1 MPHAFMPTGRRLHI
15 GGTLRAP
22 GWEVLNAQPGQ
33 HVDHV
38 GDAGDLSRFAHDSF
52 DEVYA
57 SHVLE
62 HLDPRLALEPTL
74 KEWRRVLRPGGR
86 LCVSVPDLEVLC
98 ELFLDRDRLNLN
110 ERFTVML
117 MMFGG
122 HADPYDRHELGFDEP
137 FLVHFLRSAG
147 FVGVR
152 RVRSLQ
158 RFEDTSELEFKGRRI
173 SLNVIAEK
181 P

>member
-1 MPHAFMPTGRRLHI
+1 MPSFPPTGRRLHI

-22 GWEVLNAQPGQ
+22 GWEVLNAQPGP

-38 GDAGDLSRFAHDSF
+38 GDAKDLSRFAEDSF

-62 HLDPRLALEPTL
+62 HLDPRLAMEPAL
-74 KEWRRVLRPGGR
+74 KEWRRVLRPGGM

-98 ELFLDRDRLNLN
+98 ELFLDRERLSVN

-122 HADPYDRHELGFDEP
+122 HVDPFDRHELGFDEQ
-137 FLVHFLRSAG
+137 FLAHFLRSAG
-147 FVGVR
+147 FVDVR
-152 RVRSLQ
+152 RVPSLQ
-158 RFEDTSELEFKGRRI
+158 RFQDTSEQEFKGRRI
-173 SLNVIAEK
+173 SLNVMAEK